1 MVSHGEFHEMTDV
14 APGPCPRLSRAPRG
28 AQPAGC
34 PFCLIVRG
42 RAPATVLR
50 EWPETIAIRPWHGGV
65 TDGHVL
71 VIPRVHVADVAED
84 PEVSATTML
93 RAAELAAEAGD
104 CNVITSRGPSAT
116 QTVRHLHLHVVP
128 RADGD
133 GLLLP
138 WTAARPAER

>member
-1 MVSHGEFHEMTDV
+1 MVSYGEFREVTDE
-14 APGPCPRLSRAPRG
+14 APDARPQPPRTPRR
-28 AQPAGC
+28 PGC
-34 PFCLIVRG
+34 PFCLIVCG

-50 EWPETIAIRPWHGGV
+50 AWPDALAIRPRHGGV
-65 TDGHVL
+65 TAGHVL

-84 PEVSATTML
+84 PVVSAATML

-104 CNVITSRGPSAT
+104 CNVITSRGPAAT

-128 RADGD
+128 RAEGD

-138 WTAARPAER
+138 WTAARPAET

>member
-1 MVSHGEFHEMTDV
+1 MVSHGEFREMTGD
-14 APGPCPRLSRAPRG
+14 APGSCPRLPRAPRRT
-28 AQPAGC
+28 QRPGC
-34 PFCLIVRG
+34 PFCLIVLG
-42 RAPATVLR
+42 GAPATVLR
-50 EWPETIAIRPWHGGV
+50 EWPETIAIRPRHGGV

-93 RAAELAAEAGD
+93 RAAELAGEAGD

-138 WTAARPAER
+138 WTVARPAGR

>member
-1 MVSHGEFHEMTDV
+1 MVSFGEFREVTGK
-14 APGPCPRLSRAPRG
+14 APDARPQPSRSRRRS
-28 AQPAGC
+28 GC
-34 PFCLIVRG
+34 PFCLIVCG

-50 EWPETIAIRPWHGGV
+50 EWPDALAIRPRHGGV
-65 TDGHVL
+65 TAGHVL

-84 PEVSATTML
+84 PVVSAATML

-104 CNVITSRGPSAT
+104 CNVITSRGPAAT

-128 RADGD
+128 RAEGD

-138 WTAARPAER
+138 WTAVRPAET

>member
-1 MVSHGEFHEMTDV
+1 MVSYGEFREV
-14 APGPCPRLSRAPRG
+14 AGEAPDTGPRTPRRP
-28 AQPAGC
+28 GC
-34 PFCLIVRG
+34 PFCLIVCG

-50 EWPETIAIRPWHGGV
+50 EWPETIAIRPRHGGV
-65 TDGHVL
+65 TAGHVL

-84 PEVSATTML
+84 PVVSAATML

-116 QTVRHLHLHVVP
+116 QTVRHLHLHLVP
-128 RADGD
+128 RAEGD

-138 WTAARPAER
+138 WTAVRPAGT

>member
-1 MVSHGEFHEMTDV
+1 MVSYGEFREV
-14 APGPCPRLSRAPRG
+14 AGEAPDTGPQRPRTPRR
-28 AQPAGC
+28 PGC
-34 PFCLIVRG
+34 PFCLIVCG

-50 EWPETIAIRPWHGGV
+50 EWPETIAIRPRHGGV
-65 TDGHVL
+65 TAGHVL

-84 PEVSATTML
+84 PVVSAATML

-116 QTVRHLHLHVVP
+116 QTVRHLHLHLVP
-128 RADGD
+128 RAEGD

-138 WTAARPAER
+138 WTAVRPAGT

>member
-1 MVSHGEFHEMTDV
+1 MVSYGESREVTHEAAD
-14 APGPCPRLSRAPRG
+14 ARPRPPRTAPR
-28 AQPAGC
+28 PGC
-34 PFCLIVRG
+34 PFCLIVCG

-50 EWPETIAIRPWHGGV
+50 AWPDALAIRPRHGGV
-65 TDGHVL
+65 TAGHVL

-84 PEVSATTML
+84 PVVSAATML

-104 CNVITSRGPSAT
+104 CNVITSRGPAAT
-116 QTVRHLHLHVVP
+116 QTVRHLHLHLVP
-128 RADGD
+128 RAEGD

>member
-1 MVSHGEFHEMTDV
+1 MVSDGEFRELADETPPEV
-14 APGPCPRLSRAPRG
+14 RPRRPLSPRLP
-28 AQPAGC
+28 GC
-34 PFCLIVRG
+34 PFCLIVCG

-50 EWPETIAIRPWHGGV
+50 EWPETIAIRPRHGGV

-84 PEVSATTML
+84 PVVSAATML

-104 CNVITSRGPSAT
+104 CNVITSRGASAT
-116 QTVRHLHLHVVP
+116 QTVRHLHLHLVP
-128 RADGD
+128 RAEGD

-138 WTAARPAER
+138 WTAVRPAGS

>member
-1 MVSHGEFHEMTDV
+1 MVGHGQSRTVAGDV
-14 APGPCPRLSRAPRG
+14 PGARPRNARSPRRTHR
-28 AQPAGC
+28 PGC

-42 RAPATVLR
+42 GAPATVLR
-50 EWPETIAIRPWHGGV
+50 EWPETLAIRPRHGGV

-71 VIPRVHVADVAED
+71 VIPKVHVADVAED
-84 PEVSATTML
+84 PSVSATTML

-116 QTVRHLHLHVVP
+116 QTVRHLHLHLVP

-138 WTAARPAER
+138 WTTARPTER

>member
-1 MVSHGEFHEMTDV
+1 MVSYGEFREVTDE
-14 APGPCPRLSRAPRG
+14 APDARPQPPRTPRR
-28 AQPAGC
+28 PGC
-34 PFCLIVRG
+34 PFCLIVCG

-50 EWPETIAIRPWHGGV
+50 AWPDALAIRPRHGGV
-65 TDGHVL
+65 TAGHVL

-84 PEVSATTML
+84 PVVSAATML

-104 CNVITSRGPSAT
+104 CNVITSRGAAAT

-128 RADGD
+128 RAEGD

-138 WTAARPAER
+138 WTAARPAET

>member
-1 MVSHGEFHEMTDV
+1 M
-14 APGPCPRLSRAPRG
+14 PGAGPRNPRRTHR
-28 AQPAGC
+28 PGC

-50 EWPETIAIRPWHGGV
+50 EWPETIAIRPRHGGV

-71 VIPRVHVADVAED
+71 VIPKVHVADVAED
-84 PEVSATTML
+84 PSVSATTML

-116 QTVRHLHLHVVP
+116 QTVRHLHLHLVP

-138 WTAARPAER
+138 WTTAQSAER

>member
-1 MVSHGEFHEMTDV
+1 MVSYGESREVTDE
-14 APGPCPRLSRAPRG
+14 AADARPRPPLTAPR
-28 AQPAGC
+28 PGC
-34 PFCLIVRG
+34 PFCLIVCG

-50 EWPETIAIRPWHGGV
+50 AWPDALAIRPRHGGV
-65 TDGHVL
+65 TAGHVL

-84 PEVSATTML
+84 PVVSAATML

-104 CNVITSRGPSAT
+104 CNVITSRGPAAT
-116 QTVRHLHLHVVP
+116 QTVRHLHLHLVP
-128 RADGD
+128 RAEGD